1 MKITL
6 KMQTVFSYFHSNVFL
21 LVIMISSGGRTTA
34 AGKSSTKSFDHLNK
48 IYYRIKKKQ

>member
-34 AGKSSTKSFDHLNK
+34 AGKSSTISESFDHLNK
-48 IYYRIKKKQ
+48 IYIV